1 MMGEAGYQWCGM
13 DARARGSRVRERTV
27 LVIEDDAAI
36 AGLFAEALTEEG
48 YGVECA
54 LSQHDALAL
63 LRSAPYTPCL
73 VLSRAFVTAHG
84 DPYVWLDLVRG
95 HTRAPVVICARS
107 SAQHFA
113 DYRERGYAGFLAEPF
128 DLEDL
133 TAQLVSLCP
142 LTHERGQC

>member
-1 MMGEAGYQWCGM
+1 MTGDAGYKRCGTGV
-13 DARARGSRVRERTV
+13 RARRSRVRERTV

-36 AGLFAEALTEEG
+36 AGLFAEVLTEEG

-54 LSQHDALAL
+54 LSQRDALAL
-63 LRSAPYTPCL
+63 LRSTPIAPCL

-113 DYRERGYAGFLAEPF
+113 EYRERGYAGFLAEPF

-133 TAQLVSLCP
+133 TAQIVSLCP
-142 LTHERGQC
+142 LTNEWGEY